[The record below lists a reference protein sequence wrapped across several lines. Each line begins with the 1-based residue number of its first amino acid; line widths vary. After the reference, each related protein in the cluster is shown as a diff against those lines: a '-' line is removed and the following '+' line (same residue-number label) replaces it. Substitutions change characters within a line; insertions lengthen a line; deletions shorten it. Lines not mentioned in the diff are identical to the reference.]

1 MRVPWR
7 RLTWVL
13 IAAIPIVAIV
23 GVVWVATRDLS
34 RYQARLT
41 EQIRKVTGRELAAK
55 VPLAVKLGSEPAMV
69 AEGVTLSNASWG
81 SRPDMARVR
90 KLTLYIDPV
99 SLFLGEIKI
108 GRIVLEGADIL
119 VETNDVGDANLE
131 MLPPPD
137 GSGPHAGE
145 NRSFRLRTTNG
156 FPWIGTIDVRDS
168 VLTIAEKEG
177 RPPVVLEIPSATL
190 RSSAPNQPL
199 QIEGRF
205 AVPHATPLELTG
217 TAGSFDGWMRGLPG
231 NIDVQGGFGGGKIAI
246 KGGVGVKGTTVQIN
260 SEGPDVS
267 VFGPYIHLPVPT
279 GGPYVLSAKA
289 ATQRSAFKVDV
300 TTLKVGSSEL
310 TADVLFRVDR
320 KGTATVTLNADV
332 SRLDLADL
340 HAAPP
345 APAAASAPSPAQP
358 RLVPTMPFSATW
370 LGRST
375 LSVTARLGEVVG
387 LGSKVQN
394 ASITLT
400 SSETRFAFRAAA
412 TVGSGSAGFD
422 LAYDPTGRFGQATLT
437 ASANRVPLGDLSSL
451 LGLDLGLRDAV
462 ADIDVRLRGGGRTT
476 RDALNSASG
485 SIDII
490 GRQGRLA
497 ARSARQLAGGDAAPA
512 GRRHRWRA
520 VQLHRRPLRR
530 ERRRGV
536 AATAGRRHAA
546 RRPCG
551 GRLRPAAH
559 GGLGIHPGAR
569 SARQPERGP
578 RLAAAPEGRQR
589 PPHDGR
595 AGARSCPAD
604 RPGRHRSQPGGAD
617 QPRVAPGR
625 RQCLRR
631 GGAAGRGPAAGF
643 ARPAAGAH
651 RGRCA
656 PALGTP
662 SEPEPDRETRPPAL
676 SHLVDR
682 EAGGISARNA
692 EEGELNVAGISHR
705 GHAVATIE
713 GSCGGLGRDGD
724 AQPVRR
730 HGGRPGI
737 GRRAE
742 ADASWRRYGCA
753 EDDVRPRLHG
763 EDGARQ

>member
-13 IAAIPIVAIV
+13 IAAVPLVAIV

-99 SLFLGEIKI
+99 SLFLGEVKI

-156 FPWIGTIDVRDS
+156 FPWIGTIEVRDS

-177 RPPVVLEIPSATL
+177 RPPVVLQIPNATL

-199 QIEGRF
+199 QVEGRF
-205 AVPHATPLELTG
+205 AVPQATPLELTG

-246 KGGVGVKGTTVQIN
+246 KGGVGLKGTSVQIN

-267 VFGPYIHLPVPT
+267 IFGPYIRLPMPA

-332 SRLDLADL
+332 NRLDLADL
-340 HAAPP
+340 HAAPA

-375 LSVTARLGEVVG
+375 LSVTARLGEIVG

-485 SIDII
+485 SIDIAVAKGAWPRDPLASWPPETQRLLGGGTDGVPFNCI
-490 GRQGRLA
+490 AGRFDVSGGVASLRRLVVDTPRAVLVGGGYVQLRTEGWEFILAPEARDNQNAALASPLRLKGGSGRPTTGALEPALARLIVPGATVPSLA
-497 ARSARQLAGGDAAPA
+497 AQINLASRQAGANACAVVAPRVEA
-512 GRRHRWRA
+512 
-520 VQLHRRPLRR
+520 
-530 ERRRGV
+530 
-536 AATAGRRHAA
+536 
-546 RRPCG
+546 
-551 GRLRPAAH
+551 LRPGLRAQLPVPTAAD
-559 GGLGIHPGAR
+559 A
-569 SARQPERGP
+569 
-578 RLAAAPEGRQR
+578 RQR
-589 PPHDGR
+589 P
-595 AGARSCPAD
+595 
-604 RPGRHRSQPGGAD
+604 
-617 QPRVAPGR
+617 
-625 RQCLRR
+625 
-631 GGAAGRGPAAGF
+631 
-643 ARPAAGAH
+643 ARPQSQSPTAK
-651 RGRCA
+651 RN
-656 PALGTP
+656 
-662 SEPEPDRETRPPAL
+662 RP
-676 SHLVDR
+676 
-682 EAGGISARNA
+682 
-692 EEGELNVAGISHR
+692 
-705 GHAVATIE
+705 
-713 GSCGGLGRDGD
+713 
-724 AQPVRR
+724 
-730 HGGRPGI
+730 
-737 GRRAE
+737 
-742 ADASWRRYGCA
+742 
-753 EDDVRPRLHG
+753 
-763 EDGARQ
+763 

>member
-13 IAAIPIVAIV
+13 IAAVPLVAIV

-69 AEGVTLSNASWG
+69 AEGVTLSNAPWG
-81 SRPDMARVR
+81 SRPEMARVR
-90 KLTLYIDPV
+90 KLTLYIDPI

-108 GRIVLEGADIL
+108 GRILLEGADIL

-156 FPWIGTIDVRDS
+156 FPWIGTIDVCDS

-205 AVPHATPLELTG
+205 AAPHATPLDLTG

-267 VFGPYIHLPVPT
+267 VFGPYIHLPVPA

-332 SRLDLADL
+332 SRLDLGDL
-340 HAAPP
+340 HAAPT
-345 APAAASAPSPAQP
+345 APAAASAPSPVQP
-358 RLVPTMPFSATW
+358 RLVPTLPFSATW

-375 LSVTARLGEVVG
+375 VSVTARLGEIVG

-422 LAYDPTGRFGQATLT
+422 LAYDPTGRVGQATLT

-451 LGLDLGLRDAV
+451 LGFDLGLRDSV
-462 ADIDVRLRGGGRTT
+462 ADIDLRLRGGGRTT

-485 SIDII
+485 SIDITVAKGTWPRDPLASWPAETQRLLGGGTDGVPFNCI
-490 GRQGRLA
+490 AGRFDVSGGVASLRRLVVDTPRAVLVGGGYVQLRSEGWEFILAPEARDNQNAALASPLRLKGGSGRPTAGALEPALMRLIVPGSTVPSLPAQINLA
-497 ARSARQLAGGDAAPA
+497 SRQAGANACAVVAPRVEALRPGLRAQLPVPSAADLRQRSARPQS
-512 GRRHRWRA
+512 
-520 VQLHRRPLRR
+520 QS
-530 ERRRGV
+530 
-536 AATAGRRHAA
+536 
-546 RRPCG
+546 
-551 GRLRPAAH
+551 PAAK
-559 GGLGIHPGAR
+559 R
-569 SARQPERGP
+569 
-578 RLAAAPEGRQR
+578 
-589 PPHDGR
+589 
-595 AGARSCPAD
+595 D
-604 RPGRHRSQPGGAD
+604 RPR
-617 QPRVAPGR
+617 
-625 RQCLRR
+625 
-631 GGAAGRGPAAGF
+631 
-643 ARPAAGAH
+643 
-651 RGRCA
+651 
-656 PALGTP
+656 
-662 SEPEPDRETRPPAL
+662 
-676 SHLVDR
+676 
-682 EAGGISARNA
+682 
-692 EEGELNVAGISHR
+692 
-705 GHAVATIE
+705 
-713 GSCGGLGRDGD
+713 
-724 AQPVRR
+724 
-730 HGGRPGI
+730 
-737 GRRAE
+737 
-742 ADASWRRYGCA
+742 
-753 EDDVRPRLHG
+753 
-763 EDGARQ
+763 